1 MKSAS
6 LEYPKLIYL
15 RRPFPS
21 TCFLLLFVFIF
32 SSAIGDS
39 MANDLRKILPVDSAL
54 GDVKL
59 AGGPQEAEG
68 KKLFELINGG
78 AVIFFQHNFE
88 RALFQEY
95 TMGGSKSI
103 NLEIYEMGSPQD
115 AKGIYAIKKEK
126 DGATLR
132 FGQEG
137 FLFDYY
143 CMLYQGPY
151 FISITGANSTDGV
164 RKALTLIAQQ
174 VVENIKI
181 IP

>member
-1 MKSAS
+1 MKTTS
-6 LEYPKLIYL
+6 LKYPRLIYL
-15 RRPFPS
+15 QRLFLL
-21 TCFLLLFVFIF
+21 TCFSLVFFFVFT
-32 SSAIGDS
+32 SAVGDS
-39 MANDLRKILPVDSAL
+39 AANDLRKILPADSTL
-54 GDVKL
+54 GDVKFV
-59 AGGPQEAEG
+59 GGAQEAEG

-78 AVIFFQHNFE
+78 AVIFFQHNFK

-103 NLEIYEMGSPQD
+103 NLEIYQMGSPQD
-115 AKGIYAIKKEK
+115 AKGIYTIKKEK
-126 DGATLR
+126 DGTTLR
-132 FGQEG
+132 LGQEG

-151 FISITGANSTDGV
+151 FISITGADSTDGV
-164 RKALTLIAQQ
+164 RNVLTLIAQQ